1 MNEHFVKPVFSLS
14 EGRYPRV
21 LGPVF
26 LQLKTSLAPFWSRPQ
41 QLSYLAWARVRRS
54 LGPKRLTARPKL
66 PGLPPP
72 ILRYLTLSSPKRG
85 ASTAVRKQK
94 IK

>member
-1 MNEHFVKPVFSLS
+1 MCLLS

-26 LQLKTSLAPFWSRPQ
+26 LELKAVLAPFWSRPH
-41 QLSYLAWARVRRS
+41 QLSYLAWARARRS
-54 LGPKRLTARPKL
+54 LGPRRLSARPVL

-72 ILRYLTLSSPKRG
+72 ILRYLTLATPR
-85 ASTAVRKQK
+85 ASHALRKQK